1 MPGKY
6 GYTGRTEEI
15 MAKLTMTPEEY
26 EEFLR
31 QKEIEAE
38 KFRQKHEAWKKEQT
52 QKWWEDQQR
61 LNAQK
66 AEEERLANDPVYQE
80 QQRIKS
86 LSESGETLFDNV
98 NDHYKVAVYES
109 DQYIAEEQR
118 KIKEEED
125 ARQRRKRSRSI
136 RTKVGK
142 VKQSWMSCGLLNMW
156 RSRGFYWLKFDNWIS
171 LVLPYYLMCGGL
183 ILLGSIVIGV
193 PLLGVIIFFWPDS
206 IIIQVLLDI
215 IDAVLKMFRAP

>member
-31 QKEIEAE
+31 QKKIERE
-38 KFRQKHEAWKKEQT
+38 KFQRKHSEQMAAYHRRQREE
-52 QKWWEDQQR
+52 EQR
-61 LNAQK
+61 LAEQK
-66 AEEERLANDPVYQE
+66 AEEERLANCPVHQE

-156 RSRGFYWLKFDNWIS
+156 R
-171 LVLPYYLMCGGL
+171 P
-183 ILLGSIVIGV
+183 
-193 PLLGVIIFFWPDS
+193 
-206 IIIQVLLDI
+206 
-215 IDAVLKMFRAP
+215 